1 MTMWGP
7 KRHSYRDPAHRFNKL
22 CKKGNTFNKNVP
34 KRQTFNTTTN
44 PYKDPAHRFHKH
56 LSNFH
61 HKKSKRNSPK
71 FDFPSTETHHNNQ
84 HLSFFQ
90 KAKKKEIK

>member
-7 KRHSYRDPAHRFNKL
+7 KRHSYRDPEHKFNKS

-34 KRQTFNTTTN
+34 KRQTFNTITN
-44 PYKDPAHRFHKH
+44 PYKDLAHRFHKH

-61 HKKSKRNSPK
+61 HKN
-71 FDFPSTETHHNNQ
+71 PSQ
-84 HLSFFQ
+84 Q
-90 KAKKKEIK
+90 KPITATNIFAF